1 MTPTPPAQRIELLDV
16 LRGAALF
23 GILASNMRA
32 FHSPMPA
39 YFDHS
44 LMWTGV
50 ADRITQ
56 SVIDLFI
63 SGKFITLFAFLF
75 GIGFAIQMDRAAG
88 RGASSRFY
96 LRRLAV
102 LLAFGVLHGFLI
114 WSGDILAP
122 YALMGFALYLLRNRS
137 QRSIARWALFFYLW
151 PLIPAIAGTIVT
163 AAGIQVPG
171 PTRATPAEIARIIQ
185 VYSAGSYAQI
195 FREHLGEMAFQGFG
209 LFFFYPRV
217 LGLFLAGLWVWR
229 AGILSNL
236 GERRALLG
244 RCQRWGLAIG
254 LAGNGAMVAIAE
266 AWHPDPLAWRPLA
279 LAQNFAASI
288 GMPMM
293 SLFYAST
300 LAVIY
305 LNSASW
311 RARLRP
317 FGAVGRTAL
326 TNYLTQSVVCTT
338 LYNSWGFGLFGSV
351 SPLAGLA
358 PTLILYAAQLAGS
371 AWYVGRF
378 DFGPMEWLWRMLT
391 YGRVR
396 GTSPAAAPA

>member
-1 MTPTPPAQRIELLDV
+1 MTPVQPAQRIEILDL

-39 YFDHS
+39 YFDHT
-44 LMWTGV
+44 LMWTGT

-56 SVIDLFI
+56 AILDVFI

-75 GIGFAIQMDRAAG
+75 GIGFAIQMDRARE

-102 LLAFGVLHGFLI
+102 LLLFGLLHGFLV
-114 WSGDILAP
+114 WWGDILAP
-122 YALMGFALYLLRNRS
+122 YALMGFALYLFRNRTQKS
-137 QRSIARWALFFYLW
+137 VARWAVGMYVW
-151 PLIPAIAGTIVT
+151 PLVPLLAGVIAG
-163 AAGIQVPG
+163 AAGGEVPG
-171 PTRATPAEIARIIQ
+171 PARATPEEVARIIQ
-185 VYSAGSYAQI
+185 VYSTGTYAQI
-195 FREHLGEMAFQGFG
+195 VHEHVSEMAFQGMG

-229 AGILSNL
+229 SGVLSNL
-236 GERRALLG
+236 GERTALLR
-244 RCQRWGLAIG
+244 RCQGWGLAVG
-254 LAGNGAMVAIAE
+254 LAGNSAMVAIGE
-266 AWHPDPLAWRPLA
+266 IWHPDPFGLGPVQ
-279 LAQNFAASI
+279 LAQNLAQSI
-288 GMPMM
+288 GVPML

-300 LAVIY
+300 LARAY
-305 LNSASW
+305 LGSEQW

-326 TNYLTQSVVCTT
+326 TNYLLQTVVFTT
-338 LYNSWGFGLFGSV
+338 LFNSYGLGWFGKV
-351 SPLAGLA
+351 SPTAAIPLTIAA
-358 PTLILYAAQLAGS
+358 FAAQVAAS
-371 AWYVGRF
+371 AWHRRRF
-378 DFGPMEWLWRMLT
+378 AFGPMEWLWRVLT

-396 GTSPAAAPA
+396 DAGRAATA